1 VQKYIALCTQLR
13 LSEMKGNLMT
23 QKEPDKIKGPDK
35 IIDLSDSPLR
45 MLSRRETQGP
55 ALIVIG
61 CLLLF
66 SIRSS
71 DSTSPIF
78 YGFAVLLGLIVL
90 AGILMTFHQL
100 RRAEIQVEQEPLP
113 ESSDQL
119 EHAVTQLSKN
129 YELLRRQSTQG
140 FILASVFMLLG
151 LIVILSGS
159 VGQLF
164 GFASTSSNLT
174 SVAGIISEFISGTAL
189 LIYRINFK
197 RLNETSDKLQQMW
210 KMLTAYRL
218 TAKLPE
224 EQKATATMSVINALL
239 GNK

>member
-1 VQKYIALCTQLR
+1 M
-13 LSEMKGNLMT
+13 SN
-23 QKEPDKIKGPDK
+23 KELKK

-45 MLSRRETQGP
+45 MLYRRETQGP

-61 CLLLF
+61 CFLLYF
-66 SIRSS
+66 ISS
-71 DSTSPIF
+71 RDSASF
-78 YGFAVLLGLIVL
+78 VHYGFAVLLGVIVL
-90 AGILMTFHQL
+90 AGIFMTFQQL
-100 RRAEIQVEQEPLP
+100 RRGEIQVEQEGLP

-174 SVAGIISEFISGTAL
+174 SVAGIISEFISCTAL
-189 LIYRINFK
+189 LIYRINFR
-197 RLNETSDKLQQMW
+197 RLNETSDKLQQTW

-218 TAKLPE
+218 TEKLPE
-224 EQKATATMSVINALL
+224 EQKTTATMSVINALL
-239 GNK
+239 ENK